1 MTLQA
6 YLTEKNKLV
15 EYCLDRWLPSE
26 DSVPAQLHQAMR
38 YSLFAGGKRIRPVL
52 TIAAAEAVD
61 GDINKVLPAAAALE
75 LIHTYSLIH
84 DDLPAMDDDDY
95 RRGRLSNHK
104 VFGEATA
111 ILAGD
116 ALLTFAFELLVRE
129 SLIAGVEAEKIN
141 FALLEL
147 ASAAGTFGMI
157 GGQAMDLSAEGQK
170 VNLNGLETIHKCKTG
185 ALLRAAVRIG
195 AGVSG
200 ANQAQLQGLT
210 SYAESLGLAFQIK
223 DDILDI
229 EGESQKL
236 GKQAGSDLL
245 KDKSTYPSLLGL
257 QEAKRLLNQQIDNS
271 LQGTD
276 IFDEKGKILREI
288 ALFVRDREF

>member
-15 EYCLDRWLPSE
+15 EDCLDRWLPSE

-257 QEAKRLLNQQIDNS
+257 QEAKRLLSQQIDNS

>member
-1 MTLQA
+1 
-6 YLTEKNKLV
+6 
-15 EYCLDRWLPSE
+15 
-26 DSVPAQLHQAMR
+26 
-38 YSLFAGGKRIRPVL
+38 
-52 TIAAAEAVD
+52 
-61 GDINKVLPAAAALE
+61 
-75 LIHTYSLIH
+75 
-84 DDLPAMDDDDY
+84 
-95 RRGRLSNHK
+95 
-104 VFGEATA
+104 
-111 ILAGD
+111 
-116 ALLTFAFELLVRE
+116 
-129 SLIAGVEAEKIN
+129 
-141 FALLEL
+141 
-147 ASAAGTFGMI
+147 MI